1 MTFVYFASEFYR
13 ISNTIACGTL
23 ILNYNG
29 KFNLGI
35 YHFFFLNLHFHVTI
49 SQTYIYIYF
58 LKSFY
63 LTMRFDC

>member
-35 YHFFFLNLHFHVTI
+35 YHFFFKIYIFMLQFLKL
-49 SQTYIYIYF
+49 IYIYF